1 MTILSL
7 ADKKAL
13 ILDNENS
20 MARQLAVRVV
30 DKPEPPIWM
39 IFMPIFFVFFAPKV
53 KEYKKGLKT
62 FAEHYQI
69 SRSWA
74 LEAAMEAVAHDHG
87 LDVDAVL
94 QRLEG
99 IPEAAQAPYR
109 AWLLLLAEHYRR
121 LLVGRGETYPALV
134 RSAYHAESSYLL
146 FCDSLGKAENILNTA
161 MLPGVEGERP
171 DVESVMDK
179 MAGTIAKLRRQEA
192 VAIFGVGDENP
203 ASNTGGLRG

>member
-13 ILDNENS
+13 ILDNENT
-20 MARQLAVRVV
+20 MAHQLAVRVV

-39 IFMPIFFVFFAPKV
+39 IFVPIFFVFFAPKV

-74 LEAAMEAVAHDHG
+74 LEAAMEAVAHDHA

-94 QRLEG
+94 HRLEG

-121 LLVGRGETYPALV
+121 LLVGRGENYPALV
-134 RSAYHAESSYLL
+134 RSAYHSASSYLL
-146 FCDSLGKAENILNTA
+146 FCDSLGKAENSLNRA
-161 MLPGVEGERP
+161 MLPGVEGERQ
-171 DVESVMDK
+171 DVDAVMDT
-179 MAGTIAKLRRQEA
+179 MASTIAELRRQEA
-192 VAIFGVGDENP
+192 AAIFGTGQDAGDE
-203 ASNTGGLRG
+203 